1 MPSSTGAQARRSSGD
16 QARRSSDDFTPSE
29 LREMQAGP
37 FTSSELRAAAA
48 EMQAETQAD
57 GEVGTAAQPSHH
69 AQGSKSYLAT
79 HQPAVERALLL
90 AVWPHV
96 ETRPRTGGHGTLCL
110 LARLPGPKIIMAAG

>member
-1 MPSSTGAQARRSSGD
+1 
-16 QARRSSDDFTPSE
+16 
-29 LREMQAGP
+29 MQAGP

-96 ETRPRTGGHGTLCL
+96 ETRPRTGGLGTLCF

>member
-1 MPSSTGAQARRSSGD
+1 
-16 QARRSSDDFTPSE
+16 
-29 LREMQAGP
+29 MQAGP

-57 GEVGTAAQPSHH
+57 GEVGTAAEPSHH

-96 ETRPRTGGHGTLCL
+96 GRVPVPVASERFGL